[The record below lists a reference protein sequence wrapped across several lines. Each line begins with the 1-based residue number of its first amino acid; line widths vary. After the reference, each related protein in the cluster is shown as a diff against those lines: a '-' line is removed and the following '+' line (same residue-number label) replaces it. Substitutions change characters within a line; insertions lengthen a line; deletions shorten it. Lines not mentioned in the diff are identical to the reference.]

1 MDTKVRKIGNSL
13 GVIIPK
19 EIDIQLN
26 EELTVYK
33 VDDKIILSPKK
44 ENIYEKTEG
53 WDKYSITEEDREWEN
68 MKSEGTEEWAL
79 MYLDKEISYG

>member
-68 MKSEGTEEWAL
+68 MKSEGTEE
-79 MYLDKEISYG
+79 